1 MKIKE
6 VDLPGVGK
14 KYTFFTAEGY
24 VFVIIIH
31 HTGRREIYLMDG
43 PDADE
48 PAYTFNFS
56 DEEARRVGAILLGAD
71 YQPVSDDK
79 MEMMMKNMF
88 IEWVTLK
95 SESAMADKSI
105 RDSGIKETTGTTI
118 IGIQRG
124 DTMMV
129 NPGPDEILRAGDM
142 LMVVGKREQLRA
154 LDSLCKDKG
163 VCSNN

>member
-14 KYTFFTAEGY
+14 KYTFFAAEGY

-31 HTGRREIYLMDG
+31 HTGRREIYLMDE
-43 PDADE
+43 PDDDE

-56 DEEARRVGAILLGAD
+56 DEEARKVGAILLGAD

-79 MEMMMKNMF
+79 MEMMMKSMF

-95 SESAMADKSI
+95 GDSVMADKSI
-105 RDSGIKETTGTTI
+105 RESGIKDMTGATI

-124 DTMMV
+124 EEMIV
-129 NPGPDEILRAGDM
+129 NPNPDEMLHTGDM

-154 LDSLCKDKG
+154 LEPLCKEQG
-163 VCSNN
+163 VCSKD